1 MMKKLIM
8 FTAIVAGF
16 SFMSVDGNCSEW
28 PPREGDYDFS
38 GIKTLNRQKYERN
51 MVSNKREK
59 QKARRLLYKDF
70 SDNSTNMSSGK
81 ITQYKNDESNVENC
95 DEDNNYRDISNAQSS
110 SLFDISDISNAQ
122 SSSLFDISDIIDIQS
137 NDDSQFDISD
147 MQSDDNSQFT
157 MNHEDMDYEDIS
169 EDIDNENELLPYDA
183 NKKYFKKYKNKI
195 LKDMKYK

>member
-1 MMKKLIM
+1 MKKLIM
-8 FTAIVAGF
+8 FIAKVSGF
-16 SFMSVDGNCSEW
+16 SFMNVDGNCSEW
-28 PPREGDYDFS
+28 PPREDYNYFS
-38 GIKTLNRQKYERN
+38 GVKTLNRQKYERN

-70 SDNSTNMSSGK
+70 SDNSTNMSSRN
-81 ITQYKNDESNVENC
+81 TLTYKNYESNVENC

-110 SLFDISDISNAQ
+110 SLFDISDIS
-122 SSSLFDISDIIDIQS
+122 DIQS

-183 NKKYFKKYKNKI
+183 NEKYFKKYKNKI
-195 LKDMKYK
+195 LKDIKYK